1 MTRAWTFRA
10 TLVAVAASLVV
21 TFGLAFGFRND
32 IFSTLQDPRVPFQTY
47 PKPPAPNYADSASW
61 IAWPDET
68 PEETAPGADV
78 FVVVP
83 EVYKGSESWNLP
95 IDDARR
101 RTKLERI
108 VRPNYVDPYG
118 AAGRLFAPLY
128 RQAALYAFLNSR
140 EDSQAAQDLAYSDV
154 RRAFEAFL
162 RTNPPERPI
171 VIVGHG
177 QGAAHAQRLL
187 RESFGG
193 ELRRKLAVAY
203 IVDHPLPAPTDDDL
217 PLCKTESQTRCVA
230 AWTAVMPGETARA
243 GHLRERAL
251 VHNGRRYVM
260 MSGRDIA
267 CVNPLSW
274 SLDDMPVDRSQHLG
288 GVSAIGFEPDVRPTV
303 HAGQVG
309 AQCVG
314 GLLEVDRPDVASLR
328 RPRQFGG
335 RHRTLPSNL
344 FYEDLRQNAVTRVEA
359 MLSEGAL
366 PRRAPALAPLEV
378 ETVKDAPV
386 VPLED

>member
-162 RTNPPERPI
+162 RANPPERPI
-171 VIVGHG
+171 VVVGHG

-193 ELRRKLAVAY
+193 DLRRKLAVAY
-203 IVDHPLPAPTDDDL
+203 IVDHPMPVPGEGDL
-217 PLCKTESQTRCVA
+217 PLCATPQQTGCVA
-230 AWTAVMPGETARA
+230 AWTAVMPGEAKRA
-243 GHLRERAL
+243 EHLRERAL
-251 VHNGRRYVM
+251 VHDGRGYAM
-260 MSGRDIA
+260 IAGRETA

-274 SLDDMPVDRSQHLG
+274 STDGGPAPKSAHLG

-303 HAGQVG
+303 HAAQVG
-309 AQCVG
+309 ARCVE
-314 GLLEVDRPDVASLR
+314 GLLQVDRPDVASLR
-328 RPRQFGG
+328 RPRRFGG

-344 FYEDLRQNAVTRVEA
+344 FYEDLRQNALARVEA
-359 MLSEGAL
+359 VLAGDTL
-366 PRRAPALAPLEV
+366 PKRAPALAPLEV
-378 ETVKDAPV
+378 ETVGDAPV
-386 VPLED
+386 VALED